1 MRCHHVAFIG
11 FVDSREFLLKTV
23 IAVDRRVKRMRSVLS
38 SQQKELNVK
47 PQQVFQRVIHSR
59 QTVPPSSSLR

>member
-1 MRCHHVAFIG
+1 MRFRHVAFVS
-11 FVDSREFLLKTV
+11 FVDSREFFLKTV
-23 IAVDRRVKRMRSVLS
+23 IAVGRRVNRMRSLLS

-59 QTVPPSSSLR
+59 QIVPPSSSLR